1 MVVKARPDHQN
12 LMPIR
17 PQRCHELL
25 DMHALPIPRLNAVA
39 VENPHARDFLQIA

>member
-17 PQRCHELL
+17 PQRRHEFLN
-25 DMHALPIPRLNAVA
+25 MHALPIPRLDAVA
-39 VENPHARDFLQIA
+39 VENPHVRDFLRIA